1 LQQERNTSFVPGKIS
16 KVTAVATD
24 KFETQLSTIPSIV
37 NVGNTEGNTDPNTA
51 LTQELGR
58 VV

>member
-1 LQQERNTSFVPGKIS
+1 
-16 KVTAVATD
+16 
-24 KFETQLSTIPSIV
+24 V

-58 VV
+58 VVWVNQSASPWLASYWQELIDQS